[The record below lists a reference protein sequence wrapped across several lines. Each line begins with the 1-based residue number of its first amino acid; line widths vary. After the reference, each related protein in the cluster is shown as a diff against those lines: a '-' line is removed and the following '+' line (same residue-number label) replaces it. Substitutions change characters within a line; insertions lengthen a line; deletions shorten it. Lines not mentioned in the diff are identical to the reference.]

1 MGSNP
6 ARDALASVFC
16 SKPPKLAAFH
26 QEVTYLMADK
36 MTHWERIRATLRG
49 QETDRVAISLWRHF
63 YGSETSAV
71 SLAEAMLAFQ
81 TRFDWD
87 FVKVN
92 PRASYHAEGWG
103 LGVEYQGDREPT
115 VVRTPI
121 EKPNDWLKLDV
132 LPLDRGVLREHLK
145 AVELVAKGL
154 NGGVPFLMTVFTPLS
169 IAADLAPSEEIFLRH
184 LREHT
189 DKVRQALEVI
199 TETFIRFSEACFER
213 GASGLFYATTSWAT
227 SDKLS
232 AEEYL
237 ALARPYDLKL
247 LNALPPA
254 EFNILH
260 VCRQHNF
267 LRFLPDYPVPAF
279 NWDVRGPGNP
289 SLAEGSSIVGG
300 KIVIGGL
307 RFGKDLVEASPEQ
320 LAREVY
326 ELRVRL
332 GKKGWILGG
341 GCTFMPETPE
351 INLLAVRE
359 AAVKEIST
367 P

>member
-1 MGSNP
+1 
-6 ARDALASVFC
+6 
-16 SKPPKLAAFH
+16 
-26 QEVTYLMADK
+26 

-49 QETDRVAISLWRHF
+49 QETDRVAVSMWRHF
-63 YGSETSAV
+63 YGSETSAQ

-81 TRFDWD
+81 TKFDWD

-103 LGVEYQGDREPT
+103 LGVKYEGDHEPT
-115 VVRTPI
+115 VIQTPI
-121 EKPNDWLKLDV
+121 KEPDDWLKLEV
-132 LPLDRGVLREHLK
+132 LPLDRGVLREHLE
-145 AVELVAKGL
+145 AVELIAKGL
-154 NGGVPFLMTVFTPLS
+154 NKEVPFLMTVFTPLS
-169 IAADLAPSEEIFLRH
+169 IAADLAPSEEIFLQY

-189 DKVRQALEVI
+189 DKVRHALDVL
-199 TETFIRFSEACFER
+199 TETFIRFSRACLNR

-227 SDKLS
+227 SDKMP

-260 VCRQHNF
+260 VCKQHNF
-267 LRFLPDYPVPAF
+267 LRFLQDYPVQAF
-279 NWDVRGPGNP
+279 NWDVRGSGNP
-289 SLAEGSSIVGG
+289 SLAEGSGIVEG

-307 RFGKDLVEASPEQ
+307 RHGKHLVEATPKQ
-320 LAREVY
+320 LAGEVDD
-326 ELRVRL
+326 LKVSM
-332 GKKGWILGG
+332 GKNGWILGG

-351 INLLAVRE
+351 INLFTIRE
-359 AAVKEIST
+359 AVEKQLTST
-367 P
+367 